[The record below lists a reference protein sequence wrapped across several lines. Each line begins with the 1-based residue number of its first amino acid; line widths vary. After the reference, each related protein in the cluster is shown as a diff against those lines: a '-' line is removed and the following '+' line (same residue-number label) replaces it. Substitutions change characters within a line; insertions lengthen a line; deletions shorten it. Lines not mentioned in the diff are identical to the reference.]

1 MPTPSDDASL
11 TLSPTWF
18 AAIFGTI
25 WKNAVRRRYEMGV
38 INSERALQACIVEA
52 LSPLAPE
59 IVALVEPRVVIG
71 SGNLKPDLWIGNINS
86 KRALAIVE
94 IKYVPHD
101 YPKLGI
107 ACDLDT
113 IGIYAVIGKH
123 DADAICSEILKERKD
138 VQALAKHR
146 VLHAWGSV
154 PHDSATKLDFGTCW
168 IAGGESQALPP
179 R

>member
-1 MPTPSDDASL
+1 MVGSRPAAPETSSRPAPSQTSASRCARSSGEPLAARDDMPTPSDDASL

-71 SGNLKPDLWIGNINS
+71 AGNLKPDLWIGNINS

-94 IKYVPHD
+94 IKYVP
-101 YPKLGI
+101 
-107 ACDLDT
+107 
-113 IGIYAVIGKH
+113 
-123 DADAICSEILKERKD
+123 
-138 VQALAKHR
+138 
-146 VLHAWGSV
+146 
-154 PHDSATKLDFGTCW
+154 
-168 IAGGESQALPP
+168 
-179 R
+179 